1 MDIKELATIG
11 IMLLRNEKP
20 YTYCIFTEN
29 EDGTIEIK
37 KKNAE
42 ENK

>member
-11 IMLLRNEKP
+11 MMLLRNEKH
-20 YTYCIFTEN
+20 YTYCMFTEY

-42 ENK
+42 EKK